1 MFKRDIKKR
10 TYQNFMLVMR
20 EIIGKGYD
28 HDTAWEITNDIFSE
42 VEYNPMGLSVKQRVG
57 MIVDARQPETT
68 R

>member
-28 HDTAWEITNDIFSE
+28 TETAWKITDSIFTE
-42 VEYNPMGLSVKQRVG
+42 VEYNPMGLSVKQRVE
-57 MIVDARQPETT
+57 MIVKPQ
-68 R
+68 